1 MHEHLFGGA
10 SLPRLLAVSSGS
22 ELAERSYTSYRRELL
37 SASVPWT
44 AGAATGVTLLFQLAV
59 ALSAWPRFLSEW
71 IPNLIQSL
79 VPLVA
84 WGVYRGPLRAYP
96 AAVIQCAELV
106 YTASLIGR
114 LALPATSTSGTA
126 LYVAVKMLVTA
137 LLVPWGVRVQS
148 VSVAVTMAMLVGA
161 MVALRPDEV
170 LPGAATHVL
179 LGPFIAG
186 LLSIAGAAA
195 ADRVRRAV
203 FERERALESSTADL
217 QQRAA
222 VDEAL
227 ARVGR
232 ELIAL
237 PDTKRILE
245 RLCHLTT
252 EALQCDASHT
262 YLWDGERQEYRAAA
276 GYGDTAEQWEALRV
290 MAYPQSI
297 VHRFHQRIED
307 DGVLQYRISETP
319 PQPSALLRQAGTT
332 IILCMALRRGG
343 SLIGVQ
349 SAEYRGRETLFGP
362 QEVRIAHGVAHLA
375 SLALETARLVEELDG
390 ANRLK
395 SEFVAT
401 MSHELRSPLN
411 IIIGYHELL
420 LDGAFGALND
430 RQRDPLRRA
439 DRSAR
444 ELLDLI
450 SATLDL
456 SRLEAKRIAVDVSA
470 VDVAELV
477 DEVGREYATVLDRP
491 NLAVRWFSSSG
502 LPPLLTDRVKLKM
515 VLKNLVGNAVKFT
528 DHGQVSLAAASRD
541 DGVEFTVIDTGV
553 GIPPDA
559 QLMIFEPFRQLEVTR
574 TRLRGGAGLG
584 LYIVKRLLD
593 ALGGSVAVE
602 SEVGKGSI
610 FRVWLPCDAARRASE
625 APRPPAAPAL
635 A

>member
-1 MHEHLFGGA
+1 MA
-10 SLPRLLAVSSGS
+10 DRAY
-22 ELAERSYTSYRRELL
+22 ASYRRELL

-44 AGAATGVTLLFQLAV
+44 AVAVTGVTLLFQLSVAV
-59 ALSAWPRFLSEW
+59 AAPDRFRAEW
-71 IPNLIQSL
+71 VPNLIQL
-79 VPLVA
+79 AVPLLA
-84 WGVYRGPLRAYP
+84 WLAFLGPWRAHPVGVM
-96 AAVIQCAELV
+96 QCAEIV

-114 LALPATSTSGTA
+114 LELATTSTSGTS
-126 LYVAVKMLVTA
+126 LYVAVKMLATA

-148 VSVAVTMAMLVGA
+148 ISVALTMAMLIGA
-161 MVALRPDEV
+161 MALLRPDEAAR
-170 LPGAATHVL
+170 GAATHVL
-179 LGPFIAG
+179 LGPCIAG

-203 FERERALESSTADL
+203 FDRERALAASTADL
-217 QQRAA
+217 QDRAA

-227 ARVGR
+227 ARVAR

-237 PDTKRILE
+237 PDTKRILD
-245 RLCHLTT
+245 RLCHLTS

-262 YLWDGERQEYRAAA
+262 YLWDADHRELRAAA
-276 GYGDTAEQWEALRV
+276 GYGDTAEQWETLRV
-290 MAYPQSI
+290 VAYPENM
-297 VHRFHQRIED
+297 VRDFERRIARE
-307 DGVLQYRISETP
+307 GVIQYRVEDLSGP
-319 PQPSALLRQAGTT
+319 PSALWRDLGTT
-332 IILCMALRRGG
+332 VLLCMALRRGDG
-343 SLIGVQ
+343 LIGVQ
-349 SAEYRGRETLFGP
+349 AAEYRGRSDLFAP
-362 QEVRIAHGVAHLA
+362 RALRIAQGIAHLA

-420 LDGAFGALND
+420 LDGAFGSLTD

-456 SRLEAKRIAVDVSA
+456 SRLEAKRIAVDVS
-470 VDVAELV
+470 DVAIAELV
-477 DEVGREYATVLDRP
+477 DEVGREYATGLDRP
-491 NLAVRWFSSSG
+491 GLALRWFTGHG
-502 LPPLLTDRVKLKM
+502 LPVLRTDRVKLKM

-528 DHGQVSLAAASRD
+528 DTGEVSLSASARD
-541 DGVEFTVIDTGV
+541 GGIEFAIVDTGV
-553 GIPPDA
+553 GIPRDA
-559 QLMIFEPFRQLEVTR
+559 QGMIFEPFRQLEVTR

-593 ALGGSVAVE
+593 ALGGTISLE
-602 SEVGKGSI
+602 SEVGRGSV
-610 FRVWLPCDAARRASE
+610 FRVWLPLE
-625 APRPPAAPAL
+625 AAAPMAGT
-635 A
+635 AAAAAP

>member
-1 MHEHLFGGA
+1 M
-10 SLPRLLAVSSGS
+10 
-22 ELAERSYTSYRRELL
+22 AERSYAAYRRELL

-44 AGAATGVTLLFQLAV
+44 AGAVAGVTLLFQLVV
-59 ALSAWPRFLSEW
+59 ALSSMQRFRSEW
-71 IPNLIQSL
+71 LPNLVQLAVPVL
-79 VPLVA
+79 VWLA
-84 WGVYRGPLRAYP
+84 YRGPLRPYP
-96 AAVIQCAELV
+96 AALIQCGELV

-114 LALPATSTSGTA
+114 LEMAHTSTSGTA
-126 LYVAVKMLVTA
+126 FYVAVKMLATA
-137 LLVPWGVRVQS
+137 LLVPWGARVQT
-148 VSVAVTMAMLVGA
+148 VSVGVTMVLFVGA
-161 MVALRPDEV
+161 MGALRPDELV
-170 LPGAATHVL
+170 HGVATHVT
-179 LGPFIAG
+179 LGPFLAG

-195 ADRVRRAV
+195 GDRVRRAV
-203 FERERALESSTADL
+203 FERERALEASKADL
-217 QQRAA
+217 QQRASI
-222 VDEAL
+222 DEAL

-262 YLWDGERQEYRAAA
+262 YLWDADREEYRAGA
-276 GYGDTAEQWEALRV
+276 GYGDTPEQWETLRLMV
-290 MAYPQSI
+290 YPQAM
-297 VHRFHQRIED
+297 VENFHRQIAD
-307 DGVLQYRISETP
+307 DGVLQYRMDQTP
-319 PQPSALLRQAGTT
+319 PQPSALLRQVGTT
-332 IILCMALRRGG
+332 VLLCMALRRGD
-343 SLIGVQ
+343 SLVGVQ
-349 SAEYRGRETLFGP
+349 TAEYRGRYEPFDDQG
-362 QEVRIAHGVAHLA
+362 VRIARGMAHLA

-456 SRLEAKRIAVDVSA
+456 SRLEAKRIAVDVSE
-470 VDVAELV
+470 VEVAELV
-477 DEVGREYATVLDRP
+477 DEVGREYSSVLDRP
-491 NLAVRWFSSSG
+491 GLVVRWFATHG
-502 LPPLLTDRVKLKM
+502 LPVLHTDRVKLKM

-528 DHGQVSLAAASRD
+528 DHGEVSLSALARD
-541 DGVEFTVIDTGV
+541 GGVEFTVVDTGV
-553 GIPPDA
+553 GIPLNA

-593 ALGGSVAVE
+593 ALGGTISLE
-602 SEVGKGSI
+602 SEVGKGSV
-610 FRVWLPCDAARRASE
+610 FRVWLPCDA
-625 APRPPAAPAL
+625 RPPLSAPQPEAAAVS
-635 A
+635 

>member
-1 MHEHLFGGA
+1 
-10 SLPRLLAVSSGS
+10 
-22 ELAERSYTSYRRELL
+22 
-37 SASVPWT
+37 
-44 AGAATGVTLLFQLAV
+44 VTLLFQLAV
-59 ALSAWPRFLSEW
+59 AIANYDRFRAEW
-71 IPNLIQSL
+71 LPNLVQLI
-79 VPLVA
+79 VPIAA
-84 WGVYRGPLRAYP
+84 WLAYRGPFRAYP
-96 AAVIQCAELV
+96 VGILQCAEV
-106 YTASLIGR
+106 IYTASLIGR
-114 LALPATSTSGTA
+114 LELPTTSPSGTA
-126 LYVAVKMLVTA
+126 LYVAVKMLASA
-137 LLVPWGVRVQS
+137 LLVPWGARVQTIS
-148 VSVAVTMAMLVGA
+148 VVITMAMLGSA
-161 MVALRPDEV
+161 MAVLRPDEAIHG
-170 LPGAATHVL
+170 LATHVL

-195 ADRVRRAV
+195 GDRVRRAV
-203 FERERALESSTADL
+203 FDREQALEASAADL
-217 QQRAA
+217 QQRAT

-237 PDTKRILE
+237 PDTKRILD

-262 YLWDGERQEYRAAA
+262 YLWDVDRQEYRAAA
-276 GYGDTAEQWEALRV
+276 GYGDTPEQWEALRL
-290 MAYPQSI
+290 MSYPQRLVSQ
-297 VHRFHQRIED
+297 FQREID
-307 DGVLQYRISETP
+307 DAGVVQFRVDQTP
-319 PQPSALLRQAGTT
+319 RKTSVVLREFGTT
-332 IILCMALRRGG
+332 IVLCMALRRGD
-343 SLIGVQ
+343 SVIGVQ
-349 SAEYRGRETLFGP
+349 SAEFRGRHELFDELG
-362 QEVRIAHGVAHLA
+362 VRIARGMAQLA

-420 LDGAFGALND
+420 LDNAFGPLND

-456 SRLEAKRIAVDVSA
+456 SRLEAKRIAVDVSD
-470 VDVAELV
+470 VEVAELV
-477 DEVGREYATVLDRP
+477 DEVGREYSSVLDRP
-491 NLAVRWFSSSG
+491 ALSVRWFAGNG
-502 LPPLLTDRVKLKM
+502 LPVLHTDRVKLKM

-528 DHGQVSLAAASRD
+528 DHGEVSLSAGARN

-553 GIPPDA
+553 GIPLDA

-593 ALGGSVAVE
+593 ALGGTITLE
-602 SEVGKGSI
+602 SEVGKGSV
-610 FRVWLPCDAARRASE
+610 FRVWLPCDAVLPLT
-625 APRPPAAPAL
+625 APRPEKAAVS
-635 A
+635 

>member
-1 MHEHLFGGA
+1 LFGAAG
-10 SLPRLLAVSSGS
+10 LPRLVDGGS
-22 ELAERSYTSYRRELL
+22 QRVVERSYAAYRRELL
-37 SASVPWT
+37 AGSVPST
-44 AGAATGVTLLFQLAV
+44 VAAVTGVTLLFQFSV
-59 ALSAWPRFLSEW
+59 AAASMPRFRAEW
-71 IPNLIQSL
+71 LPNLIQL
-79 VPLVA
+79 AVPIIA
-84 WGVYRGPLRAYP
+84 WLAYRGPLRGHPVALLQ
-96 AAVIQCAELV
+96 VAELI

-114 LALPATSTSGTA
+114 LELTTSSLSGTS
-126 LYVAVKMLVTA
+126 LYVAVKMLATA
-137 LLVPWGVRVQS
+137 LMVPWGLRVQA
-148 VSVAVTMAMLVGA
+148 VSVAVTMAMLLTAVL
-161 MVALRPDEV
+161 VLRPDEF
-170 LPGAATHVL
+170 LPGLATHVL
-179 LGPFIAG
+179 LGPFLAG
-186 LLSIAGAAA
+186 LLSVAGAAA
-195 ADRVRRAV
+195 GDRVRRAV
-203 FERERALESSTADL
+203 FERGQALEISTADL
-217 QQRAA
+217 QQQAA

-237 PDTKRILE
+237 PDTKRILD

-262 YLWDGERQEYRAAA
+262 YLWDAEQREYRAAA
-276 GYGDTAEQWEALRV
+276 GYGDTPEQWESVRV
-290 MAYPQSI
+290 LNYPQALTGD
-297 VHRFHQRIED
+297 FHDRIAEQVVMQFRID
-307 DGVLQYRISETP
+307 DMPLDA
-319 PQPSALLRQAGTT
+319 SAMLRQVGTT
-332 IILCMALRRGG
+332 VILGMALRRGD

-349 SAEYRGRETLFGP
+349 SAEYRGRTAAFDA
-362 QEVRIAHGVAHLA
+362 QQVRIARGVAHLA
-375 SLALETARLVEELDG
+375 SLALATARLVEELDS

-420 LDGAFGALND
+420 LDGGFGALSD
-430 RQRDPLRRA
+430 VQRDPLRRA

-456 SRLEAKRIAVDVSA
+456 SRLEAKRIALDLSQ

-491 NLAVRWFSSSG
+491 ALAVRWFAAHA
-502 LPPLLTDRVKLKM
+502 LAALHTDRVKLKM

-528 DHGQVSLAAASRD
+528 DRGEVSLTAAARD
-541 DGVEFTVIDTGV
+541 GGIEFTVVDTGV
-553 GIPPDA
+553 GIPTDA

-593 ALGGSVAVE
+593 ALGGTIEVE
-602 SEVGKGSI
+602 SEVGRGSV
-610 FRVWLPCDAARRASE
+610 FRVWLPSDASASSIEPNRRE
-625 APRPPAAPAL
+625 RQG
-635 A
+635 

>member
-1 MHEHLFGGA
+1 MESATSTLSGRVA
-10 SLPRLLAVSSGS
+10 LPRLRRVTPGS
-22 ELAERSYTSYRRELL
+22 ESPERSYAAYRRELL

-44 AGAATGVTLLFQLAV
+44 AGAAAGVTLLFQLSV
-59 ALSAWPRFLSEW
+59 ALTAMPRLRAEW
-71 IPNLIQSL
+71 LPNLIQLL
-79 VPLVA
+79 VPLIA
-84 WGVYRGPLRAYP
+84 WLAYRGPLRSAP
-96 AAVIQCAELV
+96 AAVIQWAELV
-106 YTASLIGR
+106 YTATLIGR
-114 LALPATSTSGTA
+114 LELAATSTSGTA

-137 LLVPWGVRVQS
+137 LLVPWGVWVQA
-148 VSVAVTMAMLVGA
+148 VSVTVTMTMLVA
-161 MVALRPDEV
+161 ATALWRPDEL

-186 LLSIAGAAA
+186 LLSLAGAAA

-203 FERERALESSTADL
+203 FERERALAASTADL
-217 QQRAA
+217 QVRAA

-252 EALQCDASHT
+252 EALQCEASHT
-262 YLWDGERQEYRAAA
+262 YLWDAERREYRAAA
-276 GYGDTAEQWEALRV
+276 GYGDTREQWEALRL
-290 MAYPQSI
+290 MAYPEAI
-297 VHRFHQRIED
+297 VSRFHRHIEN
-307 DGVLQYRISETP
+307 DGVLQYRVADTP

-332 IILCMALRRGG
+332 VVLCMALRRGD

-349 SAEYRGRETLFGP
+349 TAEYRGRDTPFGAP
-362 QEVRIAHGVAHLA
+362 QVRIAHGMAHLA

-420 LDGAFGALND
+420 LDGAFGPLND
-430 RQRDPLRRA
+430 RQRDPLHRA

-456 SRLEAKRIAVDVSA
+456 SRLEAKRIAVDVSEI
-470 VDVAELV
+470 DVAELI

-491 NLAVRWFSSSG
+491 GLAVRWFAAHG
-502 LPPLLTDRVKLKM
+502 LAPLRTDRVKLKM

-528 DHGQVSLAAASRD
+528 DQGEVGLSATAQD
-541 DGVEFTVIDTGV
+541 DGIEFAITDTGV
-553 GIPPDA
+553 GIPPEA
-559 QLMIFEPFRQLEVTR
+559 QVLIFEPFRQLEVSR
-574 TRLRGGAGLG
+574 ARLRGGAGLG

-593 ALGGSVAVE
+593 ALGGTVSVE
-602 SEVGKGSI
+602 SEVGRGSI
-610 FRVWLPCDAARRASE
+610 FRVWLPREAAAV
-625 APRPPAAPAL
+625 PRPAVPQISA
-635 A
+635 